1 MPRVQKNDLG
11 SQREQ
16 AYQSLR
22 SLLILQQ
29 VDAGQRLR
37 EPEWAARLKVHRTA
51 LREAFARL
59 EADGLVQRG
68 AQTGYFVPRLGPEDV
83 AEVTKIRLALECLA
97 IDEICQD
104 RTIGL
109 GAMARACDEFEAFLK
124 GGYALG
130 VIEADRRFHEAIVDA
145 AGMRRLSALYLRAPL
160 PLINQRTED
169 HQFWL
174 AECTR
179 TLEEHRAILAALQKR
194 DAETAKER
202 LRSHIT
208 HRPSL
213 PIRR

>member
-1 MPRVQKNDLG
+1 MPRLQKNDLG

-29 VDAGQRLR
+29 LEAGQRLR
-37 EPEWAARLKVHRTA
+37 EPEWAARLNVHRTA

-59 EADGLVQRG
+59 EADGLVERG
-68 AQTGYFVPRLGPEDV
+68 AQTGYFVPKLGPDDV
-83 AEVTKIRLALECLA
+83 AEVTQIRLALECLA
-97 IDEICQD
+97 IEAICE
-104 RTIGL
+104 
-109 GAMARACDEFEAFLK
+109 GAAIPLDPIARACDEFEAFLK

-130 VIEADRRFHEAIVDA
+130 VMEADRRFHEAIVDA

-169 HQFWL
+169 HRAWF
-174 AECTR
+174 AECAR
-179 TLEEHRAILAALQKR
+179 TLDEHRSILAALRAR
-194 DAETAKER
+194 DAEAAKGR
-202 LRSHIT
+202 LRAHIT

>member
-1 MPRVQKNDLG
+1 
-11 SQREQ
+11 
-16 AYQSLR
+16 
-22 SLLILQQ
+22 
-29 VDAGQRLR
+29 
-37 EPEWAARLKVHRTA
+37 
-51 LREAFARL
+51 EAFARL
-59 EADGLVQRG
+59 EADGLVERG
-68 AQTGYFVPRLGPEDV
+68 AQTGYFVPRLGADDV

-104 RTIGL
+104 RTIAL
-109 GAMARACDEFEAFLK
+109 SAMARACDEFEAFLK

-174 AECTR
+174 AECAR
-179 TLEEHRAILAALQKR
+179 TLEEHRSILAALQKR
-194 DAETAKER
+194 DAQAAKER
-202 LRSHIT
+202 LRAHIS

-213 PIRR
+213 P